1 MGDLKTFV
9 KNMVHEVIKS
19 DYPSARTPAN
29 VVAVVKDQKKTADRY
44 QYVLRILDAQGNEDQ
59 TIAEIPKVISDQAY
73 EPGTKVVAANIRGLI
88 QPYIIGRWYG

>member
-29 VVAVVKDQKKTADRY
+29 AIAVVKDQKKIEDRY
-44 QYVLRILDAQGNEDQ
+44 QYVLRILDAYGNEDQ
-59 TIAEIPKVISDQAY
+59 TIAEIPKVVSEQSY
-73 EPGTKVVAANIRGLI
+73 GLGTKVVVANIRGLI